1 MSSFATTKPVRLR
14 GSQSS
19 ADPTPVRVAIYTR
32 KSVEASSR
40 EAYNSLEA
48 QRDSALRF
56 ISIKKEEGWDVLPQ
70 SFDDNGFTGA
80 NTERPGYKALC
91 AAVVRGEVDVVAIY
105 KLDRITRSQ
114 KDLHAFLGFLREHGV
129 DLVSV
134 TQHFDTTT
142 PHGRAMIGILGTFSE
157 LERETT
163 AERTRDK
170 VAEARRKG
178 HWTGGRVP
186 FGYTVKDKQL
196 EPLPEEAERVRDI
209 FRLYLELGSLR
220 AVVAEA
226 HRRGWRTK
234 TWTNQEGKTHHGR
247 AIDKSWLHRL
257 LRSPIYIGKM
267 TLKGEVFE
275 GRHEAIVDED
285 IWDRVQHQLS
295 HNDHTRGKSV
305 RNKWDA
311 LLKGLLHCG
320 RCDATMGH
328 TYTAKGPRRY
338 RYYVCQTA
346 QQRGCDACPDARV
359 AAKDI
364 EDAVVA
370 QIRDFGTSPDLVRL
384 TVAALR
390 ERGGDVAGE
399 RVAKALGDFD
409 DLWGSLPTLQKTEVL
424 TLLLDSVTFRPDDR
438 TFELALRE
446 PVLFEQADDDNASE

>member
-1 MSSFATTKPVRLR
+1 MSPFLTTKPVRLR
-14 GSQSS
+14 GSLSPV
-19 ADPTPVRVAIYTR
+19 DPTSVRVAIYTR

-48 QRDSALRF
+48 QRDSALRY
-56 ISIKKEEGWDVLPQ
+56 ISVMKEEGWNALPER
-70 SFDDNGFTGA
+70 FDDNGFTGA

-91 AAVVRGEVDVVAIY
+91 AAIVRGEVDVVAIY

-114 KDLHAFLGFLREHGV
+114 KDLHAFISFLREHGV
-129 DLVSV
+129 HLVSV
-134 TQHFDTTT
+134 TQNFDTATS
-142 PHGRAMIGILGTFSE
+142 HGRAMISILGTFSE

-170 VAEARRKG
+170 VAQARRKG

-186 FGYTVKDKQL
+186 LGYTVKDKQL
-196 EPLPEEAERVRDI
+196 EPLPEEAERVREI

-234 TWTNQEGKTHHGR
+234 TWTNQEGKTHLGR

-267 TLKGEVFE
+267 TFKGEVFE

-285 IWDRVQHQLS
+285 IWDRVQHQLI
-295 HNDHTRGKSV
+295 HNDHTRGRSV
-305 RNKWDA
+305 RNKWNA
-311 LLKGLLHCG
+311 LIMGLLHCG
-320 RCDATMGH
+320 RCGATMGH
-328 TYTAKGPRRY
+328 TYSANGSRRY

-346 QQRGCDACPDARV
+346 QQRGRDACPDARV

-370 QIRDFGTSPDLVRL
+370 QIRDLGTSPDLVRL
-384 TVAALR
+384 TEAALR
-390 ERGGDVAGE
+390 ERGDDATGE
-399 RVAKALGDFD
+399 RVAMALGGFD
-409 DLWGSLPTLQKTEVL
+409 DLWDSLSTLQKTEVL
-424 TLLLDSVTFRPDDR
+424 TLLLDSVAFCPDDR
-438 TFELALRE
+438 TLELALRE
-446 PVLFEQADDDNASE
+446 PVLFKHAKEGNASE